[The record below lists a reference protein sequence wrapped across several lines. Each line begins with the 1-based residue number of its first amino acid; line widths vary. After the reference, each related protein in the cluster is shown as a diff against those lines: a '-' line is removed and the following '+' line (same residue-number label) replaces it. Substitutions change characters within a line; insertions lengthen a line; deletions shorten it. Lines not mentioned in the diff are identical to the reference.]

1 MGAITGGARNI
12 ALDQLGL
19 LVDPGNYK
27 SYTPGANSFSNLIT
41 PMTGVLA
48 NGTFYSSDS
57 GGCWNYDGTN
67 DWAYIS
73 NQPLFN
79 TLTDNFTVLVWINPQ
94 LLGGTAQRIFGLGYV
109 SQWQI
114 ELRGSGATAISINY
128 NKSGTNFFNVN
139 GPIVSF
145 GSWQQIGIH
154 VENGLVSYIYN
165 GIKLANGS
173 FTVTGGF
180 TNNSQT
186 LSIGNYNGQGDGA
199 YLGKISLSLIYNKS
213 LSNSEILQ
221 NFNST
226 RARFGV

>member
-27 SYTPGANSFSNLIT
+27 SYTSGSSSFFNLVT

-48 NGTFYSSDS
+48 NGTSYTSDS

-67 DWAYIS
+67 DWAYIP

-94 LLGGTAQRIFGLGYV
+94 TLPGIAQRIFGLGYV

-114 ELRGSGATAISINY
+114 ELRGSSQTAISVNY
-128 NKSGTNFFNVN
+128 NKSGTNFFNTS
-139 GPIVSF
+139 GPIVTF
-145 GSWQQIGIH
+145 DKWQQIGIH
-154 VENGLVSYIYN
+154 VSSGIVSYIYN
-165 GIKLANGS
+165 GIKLVSGA
-173 FTVTGGF
+173 FTVAGGF
-180 TNNSQT
+180 DNKTQT
-186 LSIGNYNGQGDGA
+186 LSIGNYNGRGDGA
-199 YLGKISLSLIYNKS
+199 YKGKISLSLIYNKP
-213 LSNSEILQ
+213 LSNSELLQ

-226 RARFGV
+226 RARFGI